1 MLDTA
6 EAVREIIALHLGLGG
21 TEVTEDATFAD
32 LGTDSL
38 DLYEVAI
45 SLEEKF
51 NIMVPDYV
59 VEKLVTVG
67 DAIAFV
73 TEAGRAKGPFF
84 IARNDVGI
92 GSKLEQVKGPEKH

>member
-6 EAVREIIALHLGLGG
+6 KAVREIIAFHLGLA
-21 TEVTEDATFAD
+21 EMTEDATFAD
-32 LGTDSL
+32 LGADSL
-38 DLYEVAI
+38 DLYELAM

-51 NIMVPDYV
+51 NIVVPDYV

-73 TEAGRAKGPFF
+73 TVAGRATRPFF
-84 IARNDVGI
+84 STRSHVGI
-92 GSKLEQVKGPEKH
+92 GSKIERA

>member
-6 EAVREIIALHLGLGG
+6 KAVREIIAFHLALAG
-21 TEVTEDATFAD
+21 TEMTEDATFAG
-32 LGTDSL
+32 LGADSL
-38 DLYEVAI
+38 DLYEVAM

-51 NIMVPDYV
+51 NILVPDYV

-73 TEAGRAKGPFF
+73 TEAGRATRPLFSTRIHFG
-84 IARNDVGI
+84 V
-92 GSKLEQVKGPEKH
+92 GSKVERA

>member
-6 EAVREIIALHLGLGG
+6 KAVREIIAFHLGLAG
-21 TEVTEDATFAD
+21 TEMTEDATFAD
-32 LGTDSL
+32 LGADRL
-38 DLYEVAI
+38 DLYELAM

-51 NIMVPDYV
+51 NIIVPDYV

-73 TEAGRAKGPFF
+73 TEARRATRPFF
-84 IARNDVGI
+84 SARNHFGI
-92 GSKLEQVKGPEKH
+92 GSKAERA